1 MGGRGFTAQ
10 REVEQSQFSRAL
22 GDPAMDGTT
31 PSRAEPVVGKYGCT
45 GKNRLGRPCNAR
57 VIRGRDV
64 CVRHSMSDEEWHAQ
78 AKRGGRT
85 RWDNE
90 RAGRRLEEIQ
100 HAQLKARF
108 AEELVAALDAKIPGT
123 AEPDHDRVQTAL
135 YVIAQ
140 NFRFTRADLE
150 EWVSQHRPK
159 LLEELRSYH
168 LLDVEAAR
176 ARLQAAY
183 ESGRFP
189 RPRVYTRTF
198 GRA

>member
-1 MGGRGFTAQ
+1 
-10 REVEQSQFSRAL
+10 
-22 GDPAMDGTT
+22 MDGTT

-150 EWVSQHRPK
+150 GVGLSAPAQAPRRATLIPPSRRRGSTSPTAGRLRVRP
-159 LLEELRSYH
+159 LPPPSRLH
-168 LLDVEAAR
+168 PDVR
-176 ARLQAAY
+176 AGL
-183 ESGRFP
+183 S
-189 RPRVYTRTF
+189 
-198 GRA
+198 